1 MRSARTAPS
10 LAILA
15 CFVLPGVGDAQAPK
29 VGIEQCLKAALAT
42 HAGEAV
48 KVEYKLENGVPV
60 YEFDVRSPDGTQ
72 WDIECD
78 GNTGKIVEVEQEV
91 SSADD
96 PKFKAKRK
104 VDEAA
109 ARKTALGAHPGT
121 IEEVEYE
128 IEPDGAASYEFD
140 IRTAR
145 GTQMKVEV
153 DATSGKIV
161 EANEE
166 FWQIGKE

>member
-1 MRSARTAPS
+1 MRSARAALS
-10 LAILA
+10 LVVLA
-15 CFVLPGVGDAQAPK
+15 TLALPAVGDAQAPK

-48 KVEYKLENGVPV
+48 KVEFKLEKGVPV

-78 GNTGKIVEVEQEV
+78 GNTGRIVEVEQEV
-91 SSADD
+91 SNADD

-104 VDEAA
+104 VDEPT
-109 ARKTALGAHPGT
+109 ARKTALAAHPGK

-140 IRTAR
+140 IRTAK

-161 EANEE
+161 EASEE
-166 FWQIGKE
+166 FWQVGKE